1 MKKFGCILTALLLCL
16 SLSAHAEGLTL
27 YTVSSFAGT
36 DAAADSYVEL
46 LKTFEEESG
55 CTIVDNSATSSEE
68 WKASVLND
76 FAAGNEPDVMFFF
89 AASADSVPLLSRVV
103 SIAEI
108 NAAYPEAHLPESAA
122 LTEADGRVYAIPVR
136 PYVEGL
142 FVNTD
147 LFARYDIPLPTTW
160 ALLENAI
167 LRFREEGITPIAIS
181 LTDIPHYLAE
191 LAILACSSPKD
202 YLARPK
208 TLEEVPASWYEGMA
222 LIRRLYELGAFPDNA
237 AATTEAATSQLF
249 RSKKAAMQLDGS
261 WFANSIPA
269 ESMDTTMML
278 PMPAYTE
285 ASSPTAVI
293 GGVSMGFYLTR
304 RAWNDPAKRDAAVAL
319 LCHLAS
325 EDSLARLGG
334 YQFSDRLAA
343 SYNELLSSATQMLPP
358 IQDAMSKPAREVWL
372 LTCVPAVAEGDL
384 SPEDCWRS
392 VLEEK
397 PFE

>member
-16 SLSAHAEGLTL
+16 SLNAHAEGLTL

-89 AASADSVPLLSRVV
+89 AASADSAPLLSRVV

-122 LTEADGRVYAIPVR
+122 LAEADGKVYAIPVR

-392 VLEEK
+392 VMEEK

>member
-16 SLSAHAEGLTL
+16 SLNAHAEGLTL

-89 AASADSVPLLSRVV
+89 AASADSAPLLSRVV

-122 LTEADGRVYAIPVR
+122 LAEADGKVYAIPVR

-392 VLEEK
+392 VLEER

>member
-16 SLSAHAEGLTL
+16 SLIAHAEGLTL

-89 AASADSVPLLSRVV
+89 AASADSAPLLSRVV

-122 LTEADGRVYAIPVR
+122 LTEADGKVYASPVR

-191 LAILACSSPKD
+191 LAILSCSSPKD

-285 ASSPTAVI
+285 ASSPAAVI

-392 VLEEK
+392 VMEEK